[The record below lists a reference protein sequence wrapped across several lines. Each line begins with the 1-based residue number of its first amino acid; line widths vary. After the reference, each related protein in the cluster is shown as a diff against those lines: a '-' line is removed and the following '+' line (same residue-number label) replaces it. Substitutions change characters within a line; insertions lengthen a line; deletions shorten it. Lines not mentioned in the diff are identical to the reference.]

1 MFKTCKSLESSLF
14 CAPDE
19 IRACCHRFFHKG
31 VMRGDAKLIEFKN
44 KDNKIEPK
52 DIIKARQKLLDQIQ
66 NGENKQCLGCDKITK
81 TQNKPIINSDV
92 EYLSVEHHSFCN
104 LRCTYC
110 SDVFYGGQKTKYK
123 IEELVE
129 KLEKKG
135 NFKKC
140 HQVVWGGGEPTL
152 DKSFENIFNKL
163 DKKTNPKIY
172 HRVFTNSVR
181 FSEPLYNFIKSGKVK
196 IVTSVDAGTSEKFK
210 KIRGRDKLNE
220 VFINLQKYSSIDPNK
235 ITIKYIFTKENRD
248 EAEIDSFIYNCK
260 SHGLNECNYQ
270 ISHDYKEEDINLNTL
285 KSIFYLYG
293 RLFLNN
299 IFKVFIDDHFIYRFN
314 SLDDKK
320 IKEIIRYL
328 EEKKMN
334 NLILNNKNI
343 DELIIYG
350 AGEISKH
357 LIKKTK
363 FIKKLRDFDVVDGDK
378 KKIGTDFFGKRILSP
393 ESLRNDKRKVFI
405 AAAQSYDDIIQEI
418 THFRGDSNSVI
429 NGIFF

>member
-1 MFKTCKSLESSLF
+1 MFKTCKLLESSLF

-52 DIIKARQKLLDQIQ
+52 DIIDARQKLLDQIQ

-81 TQNKPIINSDV
+81 KEKKPVINADV

-110 SDVFYGGQKTKYK
+110 SDVYYGGQKTKYK

-129 KLEKKG
+129 KLEKNG

-210 KIRGRDKLNE
+210 KIRGRNKFNE

-235 ITIKYIFTKENRD
+235 VTIKYIFTKENED
-248 EAEIDSFIYNCK
+248 ENEIDNFIKNCK
-260 SHGLNECNYQ
+260 SHKLEKCNFQ
-270 ISHDYKEEDINLNTL
+270 ISHDYKKENVDLNTL

-293 RLFLNN
+293 KLFLNS
-299 IFKVFIDDHFIYRFN
+299 ITKVFIDDHFIFRFN
-314 SLDDKK
+314 SLNENK
-320 IKEIIRYL
+320 IEEIIQYL
-328 EEKKMN
+328 KEKNMN
-334 NLILNNKNI
+334 DLILNNKEIDNI
-343 DELIIYG
+343 FIYG
-350 AGEISKH
+350 AGEICKH
-357 LIKKTK
+357 LIQKTK
-363 FIKKLRDFDVVDGDK
+363 FIKKLKNFDIIDTDK
-378 KKIGTDFFGKRILSP
+378 KKIGTEFFGKKILPP
-393 ESLRNDKRKVFI
+393 ESLISNERKVFI
-405 AAAQSYDDIIQEI
+405 AAAQSYDEIIQEI
-418 THFRGDSNSVI
+418 SHLRGDIKSVI